1 MSTDNLSDAAIR
13 KAKPGEKPR
22 KLSDGGG
29 LYLELR
35 PNGARWWRLK
45 YRHGS
50 KEKRLSLGVYP
61 AVGLADAR
69 IRRDE
74 ARVLLAAGIDPSE
87 VRKADKLADELARA
101 AQDRDDAGLPA
112 VGSFEHVAREWLGMV
127 HRPKVSEGCAMR
139 TEARL
144 VADVFP
150 WIGRKSA
157 RAITAPMVLELLRRV
172 EARGAAYSAM
182 RVKQTCGMVFRYAI
196 ATGHCE
202 RDPTPDL
209 RGAIAP
215 AVSKHY
221 AAITDPAKLGELLR
235 AVDDYGGH
243 PTTRSAIQI
252 AALTFQRPGN
262 VRTMRWAEIDMEN
275 SLWIIPGADMK
286 RNKQAK
292 ATGPEHLVPLA
303 AQAVALL
310 QALRPLTGS
319 GEYCFPGMRTRSRPI
334 SNITMNAAMRRMG
347 FAQDEMTAH
356 GFRATARTIIGERL
370 PAIDPA
376 WIEAQLAHGKK
387 DANRGA
393 YDRTRYLDAR
403 RTVMQ
408 TWANYLDELRAG
420 AKVLPFGA
428 RTAERDIQD

>member
-1 MSTDNLSDAAIR
+1 
-13 KAKPGEKPR
+13 
-22 KLSDGGG
+22 
-29 LYLELR
+29 
-35 PNGARWWRLK
+35 
-45 YRHGS
+45 
-50 KEKRLSLGVYP
+50 
-61 AVGLADAR
+61 
-69 IRRDE
+69 
-74 ARVLLAAGIDPSE
+74 
-87 VRKADKLADELARA
+87 
-101 AQDRDDAGLPA
+101 
-112 VGSFEHVAREWLGMV
+112 
-127 HRPKVSEGCAMR
+127 
-139 TEARL
+139 
-144 VADVFP
+144 
-150 WIGRKSA
+150 
-157 RAITAPMVLELLRRV
+157 
-172 EARGAAYSAM
+172 
-182 RVKQTCGMVFRYAI
+182 
-196 ATGHCE
+196 
-202 RDPTPDL
+202 
-209 RGAIAP
+209 
-215 AVSKHY
+215 
-221 AAITDPAKLGELLR
+221 
-235 AVDDYGGH
+235 
-243 PTTRSAIQI
+243 
-252 AALTFQRPGN
+252 
-262 VRTMRWAEIDMEN
+262 MRWADIDMEN